1 MRGLNAIKCADRQSE
16 SVAALFVLYAISQ
29 QGNFFDA
36 ALLLFAALYLLISVL
51 LTPRNAR

>member
-1 MRGLNAIKCADRQSE
+1 MRGLNAIKSADRPSGLV
-16 SVAALFVLYAISQ
+16 SALFVLYTISQ